1 MKSFMDTDFLL
12 TTPTAKTLF
21 HEYAKNQP
29 IVDYHCHINPEEI
42 YTNRAFT
49 NITQMWLEGDHYK
62 WRLMRSD
69 GIDEK
74 YITGN
79 ATDKEKFLA
88 FAKALP
94 RAIGNP
100 MYHWCHLELRNY
112 FDYKG
117 ELNETTAEEV
127 WTLCEEKLKSPDM
140 TVRGLIKKSNVA
152 FIGTTDDPTDTLEW
166 HEKIK
171 ANPIE
176 GLTVAPSFRPDKLVN
191 IDKPIWISSIE
202 KLTAVCGFTVKDID
216 SLEKAILARM
226 ERFNS
231 LGCRAAD
238 HGMDYVC
245 YLPCSREE
253 ANSIMK
259 KALCGKALTISEVEM
274 YKSYVTVFAAR
285 QYLGLGW
292 AMQIHYNCTRSPNSE
307 MFAKLGADTGF
318 DCINTVNC
326 GNALVHLLDT
336 LYFEKLLPRTVIYSL
351 NGTENAF
358 IDTVIGS
365 FQGTEAR
372 GKIQHGSAWWFNDTK
387 QGMINQLTSLADLS
401 ILGNFIGML
410 TDSRSFLSY
419 ARHEYFR
426 RILCELIGNWIENGE
441 YPADLQRAGAL
452 VSDICFGNA
461 KRYFNV

>member
-1 MKSFMDTDFLL
+1 
-12 TTPTAKTLF
+12 
-21 HEYAKNQP
+21 
-29 IVDYHCHINPEEI
+29 
-42 YTNRAFT
+42 
-49 NITQMWLEGDHYK
+49 
-62 WRLMRSD
+62 
-69 GIDEK
+69 
-74 YITGN
+74 
-79 ATDKEKFLA
+79 
-88 FAKALP
+88 
-94 RAIGNP
+94 
-100 MYHWCHLELRNY
+100 
-112 FDYKG
+112 
-117 ELNETTAEEV
+117 
-127 WTLCEEKLKSPDM
+127 
-140 TVRGLIKKSNVA
+140 
-152 FIGTTDDPTDTLEW
+152 
-166 HEKIK
+166 
-171 ANPIE
+171 
-176 GLTVAPSFRPDKLVN
+176 
-191 IDKPIWISSIE
+191 
-202 KLTAVCGFTVKDID
+202 
-216 SLEKAILARM
+216 
-226 ERFNS
+226 
-231 LGCRAAD
+231 
-238 HGMDYVC
+238 
-245 YLPCSREE
+245 
-253 ANSIMK
+253 MK

-285 QYLGLGW
+285 QYLGMGW